1 VWAWL
6 EPVGRVLWELR
17 WALLLY
23 FGGLFLCYKII
34 DSIWYWIAEWR
45 REKAEA
51 RFREADLAAVD
62 QMSAQEFLQYLA
74 YLFRSAGFTVQL
86 TPPVGNYGVDLVLTH
101 PTTEQKIAVRAHRTD
116 EPVEPTSVVTVEASR
131 LLYGCERAMVV
142 TSGEF
147 TEEAR
152 QQGEAAGVI
161 LVDRTRLQE
170 MMVLTSAPQTA
181 LFGIS
186 GRQDLTV

>member
-1 VWAWL
+1 MWAWL

-23 FGGLFLCYKII
+23 FGGLLVCYKVI
-34 DSIWYWIAEWR
+34 DSIRYWIGEWR

-51 RFREADLAAVD
+51 RFRGADLAAVD
-62 QMSAQEFLQYLA
+62 QMSGQEFLQYLA
-74 YLFRSAGFTVQL
+74 YLFRSAGFTVQF

-101 PTTEQKIAVRAHRTD
+101 PTTEQRIAVRAHRAD
-116 EPVEPTSVVTVEASR
+116 DPVDPIPVMTVESSR

-152 QQGEAAGVI
+152 EQGEAANVI

-170 MMVLTSAPQTA
+170 MMVLTSAPHTA
-181 LFGIS
+181 LFGFS
-186 GRQDLTV
+186 GHQGLTL

>member
-1 VWAWL
+1 MWAWL

-23 FGGLFLCYKII
+23 FGGLLVCYKVI

-45 REKAEA
+45 RSKAEA
-51 RFREADLAAVD
+51 RYRTADLAAVD
-62 QMSAQEFLQYLA
+62 QMSSQEFLKYLN
-74 YLFRSAGFTVQL
+74 YLFRSAGFHVQF

-101 PTTEQKIAVRAHRTD
+101 PTSEQRIAVQAHRTD
-116 EPVEPTSVVTVEASR
+116 EPVEAGAVLTVQASS

-147 TEEAR
+147 SEEAR
-152 QQGEAAGVI
+152 QQAESIGVI

-170 MMVLTSAPQTA
+170 FMVLTSSPHAA
-181 LFGIS
+181 LFALG
-186 GRQDLTV
+186 GRAG